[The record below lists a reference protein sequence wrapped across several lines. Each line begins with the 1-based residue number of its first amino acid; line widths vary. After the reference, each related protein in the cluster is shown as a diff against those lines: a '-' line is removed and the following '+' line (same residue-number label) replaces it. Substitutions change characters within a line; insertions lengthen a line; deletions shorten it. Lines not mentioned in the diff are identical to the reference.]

1 MFERMKAGWRL
12 AKSVRKSVSGHKG
25 LVTYPLLSGITA
37 IIIFIATFMSL
48 FFTIPLDFC
57 KDQNIFLYSSL
68 LMPISFK
75 IFLIIPLAKS
85 FECIGI
91 VVQRPSG

>member
-48 FFTIPLDFC
+48 FFTIPLD
-57 KDQNIFLYSSL
+57 
-68 LMPISFK
+68 
-75 IFLIIPLAKS
+75 
-85 FECIGI
+85 
-91 VVQRPSG
+91 SGANSNVY